1 MCVRR
6 QRFGDIDLRRLPD
19 NPSPPDVWQERAA
32 CFGVDPDVFFPTTE
46 EEASP
51 ALAHC
56 TGCGIREEC
65 LAWALK
71 NGERATLDHA
81 YRVCAQCHFSQAE
94 AWAGGAHSK
103 RLDGW
108 LGRRVVMGC
117 ADCHDPHRPA
127 IESRIPFRAPQL
139 KRPPFRRP

>member
-71 NGERATLDHA
+71 NGER
-81 YRVCAQCHFSQAE
+81 YGV
-94 AWAGGAHSK
+94 WGGTTEQE
-103 RLDGW
+103 
-108 LGRRVVMGC
+108 RR
-117 ADCHDPHRPA
+117 
-127 IESRIPFRAPQL
+127 RITRHVA
-139 KRPPFRRP
+139 